1 MLVQQFY
8 NGRYGLVFSCTTL
21 KTSLPSYFFY
31 VLGGDPAAG
40 SPTATL
46 LRLRPPQ
53 RTQIR
58 P

>member
-1 MLVQQFY
+1 MVGMVWCLAAPHLRQVSP
-8 NGRYGLVFSCTTL
+8 LI
-21 KTSLPSYFFY
+21 FFY